1 MFIVY
6 LFIYL
11 YKRQAAS
18 MATAR
23 KRQVSLAD
31 TKYYHCISR
40 CVRRAFLCGEDRVTG
55 KSYEHR
61 RQWVEDKLLALAKV
75 FCIDVCAY
83 AVMSNHTHVVL
94 YVDDKK
100 ANRLSDK
107 AILIRWHKL
116 FKGTLLTRK
125 YVQGDTLDKAEQLFL
140 TRTVADYRQRLAD
153 ISWFMRVLNEDIARK
168 ANQEDVCT
176 GRFWEGRFKSQALL
190 DEAALAACMAYVDL
204 NPIRAKM
211 ANTPEESDHTSVQ
224 KRINAAKDAKQPK
237 QLIRFAGSPRKHMPK
252 GLPFELR
259 SYLELVELTGR
270 YMREDKS
277 GHIALQTLPLLAR
290 LNIAPE
296 NWLTLTTQFTKTFK
310 GAVGR
315 PSALDGYYD
324 HLNAKRRT
332 SISQC
337 EQLFG

>member
-1 MFIVY
+1 
-6 LFIYL
+6 
-11 YKRQAAS
+11 

-23 KRQVSLAD
+23 KRQVSLVD

-40 CVRRAFLCGEDRVTG
+40 CVRRAFLCGDDKVTG

-61 RQWVEDKLLALAKV
+61 RQWVEDKLLELAQV

-94 YVDDKK
+94 YVDDAK
-100 ANRLSDK
+100 ANRLNDK

-116 FKGTLLTRK
+116 FKGTLLSQK
-125 YVQGDTLDKAEQLFL
+125 YLQGDKLDKAQQFFL
-140 TRTVADYRQRLAD
+140 NRTIADYRERLAD

-168 ANQEDVCT
+168 ANKEDNCT

-190 DEAALAACMAYVDL
+190 DEAAVAACMAYVDL

-211 ANTPEESDHTSVQ
+211 AKTPEDSNHTSVQ
-224 KRINAAKDAKQPK
+224 KRIKAAKKAKQPK

-252 GLPFELR
+252 GLPFELK

-270 YMREDKS
+270 CMRADKRGYIEQRS
-277 GHIALQTLPLLAR
+277 LPILER
-290 LNIAPE
+290 LKIAPE
-296 NWLTLTTQFTKTFK
+296 NWLKLTTQFTKVFK

-315 PSALDGYYD
+315 PNKLDGYYT
-324 HLNAKRRT
+324 HLEVKRRT
-332 SISQC
+332 GISHC
-337 EQLFG
+337 EKLLG